1 MSDRKSSR
9 VVRKKIAATVKFF
22 DEAKGFGFVSPSDGS
37 PDAFIHISV
46 LQDTSY
52 TEFVEGM
59 RIICD
64 LAEGDRGPQ
73 VAAIHEPEEGAGA
86 SPVGQAVEIEGV
98 VTAFVPEH
106 KYGFV
111 TPDSGGADVF
121 IHTNMLER
129 SEVEMENFGV
139 DTKVKCVIRQGL
151 KGPIADS
158 LEVLQ

>member
-1 MSDRKSSR
+1 MNDRKSSK

-52 TEFVEGM
+52 TDFAEGM
-59 RIICD
+59 RIVCD
-64 LAEGDRGPQ
+64 LSEGDRGPQ
-73 VAAIHEPEEGAGA
+73 VSAIYEPEDGA
-86 SPVGQAVEIEGV
+86 SAGPVGMDVEIEGV
-98 VTAFVPEH
+98 VTTFVPEH

-111 TPDSGGADVF
+111 SPENGGADVF
-121 IHTNMLER
+121 IHINMLER
-129 SEVEMENFGV
+129 SEIDLENFGV
-139 DTKVKCVIRQGL
+139 DSKVKCVVRQGM

-158 LEVLQ
+158 LELL